1 MIERST
7 PDQEWD
13 LWLERAGHEGDF
25 LQTSRW
31 AEIDEAANGVRSHVL
46 RATAGIAG
54 LVGHPADA
62 GGDLRCLHGPV
73 LTHPRDLDGIA
84 DFALASEALARE
96 QRCASVQ
103 FVGRPAVS
111 NVDPADL
118 VTRLSPL
125 GYAATSWLTAVVDL
139 RKSDEELLGAADRAV
154 GKALRRCA
162 RERVSIRLC
171 DDVESYESVFLA
183 AFAAARPDY
192 DPERGRR
199 AFALD
204 EGRHYR
210 HYVAVDGHGAVLAT
224 LGTYRFG
231 GVATEIMSVRTEA
244 GRERGAPAQD
254 LLHWHVMREHRDL
267 GDAWFDLAGYAA
279 SPATPAEAG
288 IKRFKQ
294 KWGGTEV
301 VAPVF
306 TKLLGSRARRAARR
320 LLAGVR

>member
-1 MIERST
+1 LIERTT
-7 PDQEWD
+7 PDQAWD
-13 LWLERAGHEGDF
+13 LWLERAGDEGDF

-46 RATAGIAG
+46 RASAGIAG
-54 LVGHPADA
+54 LVGHPAGV
-62 GGDLRCLHGPV
+62 GGELRCLHGPV
-73 LTHPRDLDGIA
+73 LTHPGALDGLA
-84 DFALASEALARE
+84 DFALAAEALARE
-96 QRCASVQ
+96 RRCVSVQ

-111 NVDPADL
+111 KVDPADL

-125 GYAATSWLTAVVDL
+125 GYASTSWLTGVVDL
-139 RKSDEELLGAADRAV
+139 RRSDEQLLAAGDRAV
-154 GKALRRCA
+154 GKALRRCE
-162 RERVSIRLC
+162 REGVSIRFC
-171 DDVESYESVFLA
+171 DDAESYEGEFLA

-210 HYVAVDGHGAVLAT
+210 YYVAVDGGGVVLAT

-231 GVATEIMSVRTEA
+231 GVATEIMSVRTDA
-244 GRERGAPAQD
+244 GREHGAPAQD

-267 GDAWFDLAGYAA
+267 GDSWFDLAGYAA

-294 KWGGTEV
+294 KWGGREIIH
-301 VAPVF
+301 PVF
-306 TKLLGSRARRAARR
+306 TKLLESRARRAARR